1 MKIGTITKEQLLKSD
16 RRARREADLIDSNG
30 WTGTHK
36 VHKSKKNYTRKNK
49 HKNKFGY

>member
-16 RRARREADLIDSNG
+16 RRARREADLIDSN
-30 WTGTHK
+30 
-36 VHKSKKNYTRKNK
+36 K